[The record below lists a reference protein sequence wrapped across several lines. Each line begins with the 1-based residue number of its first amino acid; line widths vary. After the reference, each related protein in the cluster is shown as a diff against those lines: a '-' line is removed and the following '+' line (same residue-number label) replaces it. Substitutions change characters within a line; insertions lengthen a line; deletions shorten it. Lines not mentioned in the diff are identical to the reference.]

1 MQPWSVRPETRRS
14 LADAKALSFVP
25 DIYVKMEERRR
36 SPREHAFCLL
46 YLHVACA
53 YIHIRG
59 VGIRF
64 IERFTLSLVSLWK
77 PSSRAI
83 LHITVACTQYLL
95 PPSNS
100 SLSTGHSNGTVPM
113 CTARQIEL
121 NHINAAMIRNV
132 FLMTDDL

>member
-59 VGIRF
+59 VFLVAGRCAPRLGPPRVGILRYRLF
-64 IERFTLSLVSLWK
+64 ILEISLPYAGTTVATGRA
-77 PSSRAI
+77 SRAGGHRA
-83 LHITVACTQYLL
+83 LGSSGL
-95 PPSNS
+95 P
-100 SLSTGHSNGTVPM
+100 TK
-113 CTARQIEL
+113 
-121 NHINAAMIRNV
+121 
-132 FLMTDDL
+132 